1 MRKNLIILLLFFS
14 YFISYGQSHQGTVSG
29 RVTDSDGLAIPGATV
44 VLKGTTNGTVSDMN
58 GFYSLKNVNAS
69 DVIVFSFIGYK
80 FREFTI
86 GEKKNIDV
94 VLVSDN
100 VTMEEVVVVG
110 YGVQKKESSVAAI
123 SQVDGDVIKRAST
136 VSLSNALTGQV
147 QGVFTVQT
155 DGEPGSDA
163 ANIFIRGKSSW
174 VSNNPLVLIDG
185 VEGAMNDIDP
195 NEIESLSV
203 LKDASATA
211 VFGVKGANGVILIT
225 TKRGQEGGIKLTFN
239 SEFGLKNP
247 LLRRNMYD
255 SYSTALIMNEA
266 QKNDGSWN
274 LLLPDELIEHYR
286 TQDMPY
292 LYPNTDW
299 EDLTV
304 KDFGITQKQSISISG
319 GSKHARIYASFAYTY
334 DGDILKTVEQPEYNP
349 AYKYDRY
356 NYRVNADFDITPST
370 VLSMNAGGYVGIKN
384 QPNESAAI
392 RTYRPIF
399 MLGPMVIPNEY
410 PSWILDQYPDP
421 AHPEETGTR
430 PASTG
435 VINAN
440 NPYNAI
446 NYSGYK
452 QTKSTGL
459 VTAFVLKQKL
469 DFITKGLSVQGK
481 AAFNHDEAYLK
492 AYNFDKIAYRLLSD
506 GTWVRY
512 KGRDNTDGEGTE
524 LPITP
529 GSEDI
534 SDSPFRSW
542 YYEASL
548 SYASTFSE
556 KHSVSALFLGQR
568 RTWQDDVDFPHFE
581 EGIVGRVT
589 YDYKSKY
596 MAEINLGLN
605 GSEQFAPKNRYG
617 FFPSYAVGWNLHQE
631 KFMEKLQPWIS
642 RAKIKYSNGEVGS
655 DNAGGQRWL
664 YTSTFTNGTT
674 NQDEYK
680 PGTADNPGTNITPI
694 VEGAVANENAT
705 WERAKKQDLGVEL
718 GFLKNNK
725 FLLTMDFF
733 KENRDQILLS
743 RLSIPDW
750 FGVSA
755 KQQNLGATETLG
767 YEIELKYTGGN
778 REGLKYWT
786 KAGVSFSD
794 NRIVFRDEPYYK
806 PEYQKMAGRRIDQ
819 MFGYVTTGYIDDVNE
834 RATVPRYG
842 SGVVALGDV
851 TYIDFNGDGV
861 IDTNDQVPMGY
872 AGTYP
877 LYFFNFSGGL
887 NWKNFELDFTFQG
900 ATKTSRNMVDAFL
913 WPLHRLANQ
922 YFDYQSDYW
931 SPDNLDARFPALH
944 MDANRAQNNITDGTI
959 TTTSLFDASYVRL
972 KTAQISYTIPK
983 DITGKFRINQCRIYL
998 QGNNLLTW
1006 SPDYPIG
1013 DPEGTDAG
1021 NGNLTY
1027 GYYPLIRRFTLG
1039 LQVTF

>member
-1 MRKNLIILLLFFS
+1 MRKYLIIVILFFS
-14 YFISYGQSHQGTVSG
+14 YFISYGQSLQRTVSG
-29 RVTDSDGLAIPGATV
+29 TITDSEGLVIPGATV
-44 VLKGTTNGTVSDMN
+44 VLKGTMNGTVSDMN

-80 FREFTI
+80 SREFTI
-86 GEKKNIDV
+86 GDKKTIDV

-123 SQVDGDVIKRAST
+123 SQVDGEVLKRAST

-174 VSNNPLVLIDG
+174 VSNTPLVLVDG
-185 VEGAMNDIDP
+185 VEGNFNDIDP
-195 NEIESLSV
+195 NEIETLSV

-225 TKRGQEGGIKLTFN
+225 TKRGKEGGIKLTFN

-266 QKNDGSWN
+266 YKNDNSWN
-274 LLLPDELIEHYR
+274 LLLSDDILEHYR

-299 EDLTV
+299 EDISV
-304 KDFGITQKQSISISG
+304 KDVGITQKQSISISG
-319 GSKHARIYASFAYTY
+319 GSKHARIYASFSYLY
-334 DGDILKTVEQPEYNP
+334 DGDILKTVEQPEYDP
-349 AYKYDRY
+349 SYKYDRY
-356 NYRVNADFDITPST
+356 NYRINMDFDVTPT
-370 VLSMNAGGYVGIKN
+370 TLLSLNAGGYVGIKN
-384 QPNESAAI
+384 QPNESGSI

-410 PSWILDQYPDP
+410 PASVLEQYPDP
-421 AHPEETGTR
+421 AHPDETGAR

-459 VTAFVLKQKL
+459 ATTVVLKQKL
-469 DFITKGLSVQGK
+469 DFLTKGLSVQGK
-481 AAFNHDEAYLK
+481 VAFNHDEAYLK
-492 AYNFDKIAYRLLSD
+492 SYNYDKITYRLLTD
-506 GTWVRY
+506 GTWIRY

-524 LPITP
+524 LPISP
-529 GSEDI
+529 GNEDI
-534 SDSPFRSW
+534 SGTPFRSW
-542 YYEASL
+542 YYEGSL
-548 SYASTFSE
+548 SYARTFNN
-556 KHSVSALFLGQR
+556 HNVSALFLGQR

-581 EGIVGRVT
+581 EGIVGRIT
-589 YDYKSKY
+589 YDYKSRY
-596 MAEINLGLN
+596 LAEVNLGLN
-605 GSEQFAPKNRYG
+605 GSEQFAPENRYG
-617 FFPSYAVGWNLHQE
+617 FFPSYAFGWNLHQE
-631 KFMEKLQPWIS
+631 KFMSKLQPFLS
-642 RAKIKYSNGEVGS
+642 RAKIKYSYGEVGS

-664 YTSTFTNGTT
+664 YTSTYTNGTT

-680 PGTADNPGTNITPI
+680 PGTADNPGSSMTPI
-694 VEGAVANENAT
+694 LEGAVANENAT
-705 WERAKKQDLGVEL
+705 WERAIKKDLGIEL
-718 GFLKNNK
+718 GFLKNNM

-733 KENRDQILLS
+733 NENRDQILLN
-743 RLSIPDW
+743 RLSLPSW

-755 KQQNLGATETLG
+755 KQQNLGATETKG
-767 YEIELKYTGGN
+767 YEIELKYSNGKHD
-778 REGLKYWT
+778 GLWYWT

-794 NRIVFRDEPYYK
+794 NRILFRDEPYYK

-819 MFGYVTTGYIDDVNE
+819 LFGYVTTGYINDLDE

-842 SGVVALGDV
+842 SGIVALGDV
-851 TYIDFNGDGV
+851 TYIDFNGDGS
-861 IDTNDQVPMGY
+861 IDANDKVAMGY

-877 LYFFNFSGGL
+877 LYFYSLSGGL
-887 NWKNFELDFTFQG
+887 TWKGIDFDFTFQG
-900 ATKTSRNMVDAFL
+900 ASKTSRNMVDAFL

-931 SPDNLDARFPALH
+931 TPTNTDARYPALH
-944 MDANRAQNNITDGTI
+944 MDNNRAQNNIIDGTV
-959 TTTSLFDASYVRL
+959 TTTSIRDASYIRL
-972 KTAQISYTIPK
+972 KTAQVGYTVPK
-983 DITGKFRINQCRIYL
+983 TITSKYKVEQFRIYL
-998 QGNNLLTW
+998 QGNNLLTI

-1013 DPEGTDAG
+1013 DPEGTDEG
-1021 NGNLTY
+1021 NGQLTY
-1027 GYYPLIRRFTLG
+1027 GYYPLIKRFTLG